1 METNEELIKGARAV
15 GTNDVVANPRRY
27 WGMIRELADA
37 LEAATAVETGWE
49 YGTAHREDPQV
60 GAVEWSRARA
70 EERVREWNETT
81 QSVTGFVVR
90 RRAAGPWLPVEGEC
104 SDEA

>member
-1 METNEELIKGARAV
+1 MTDHKKLIEDARAV

-27 WGMIRELADA
+27 RGMIRELADA

-70 EERVREWNETT
+70 EERVREWNEAT

-90 RRAAGPWLPVEGEC
+90 RRPAGPWIPVEGENN
-104 SDEA
+104 A